1 MCKKCVCR
9 STAPAQIGRL
19 LIAFSG
25 LTKNRSY
32 CACDEELPAWP
43 AVTRY
48 TDLQFICA
56 ALVSSSSCCLN
67 NFYALQVGGSWR
79 NLQMSPV
86 LDPLPDK
93 ENRLLNLF
101 NEINASNLLSLKNFS
116 KGGTCPF
123 CRPPDI
129 YKNKE
134 AHIEMKESPHSEDGT
149 KCSKLHPACRPGLTL
164 KEGTW
169 ASEHLVLLSWHSEHR
184 DRGNP
189 ASLSSPYTQLSFLG
203 IKGPVTSG
211 SLMPSRP
218 PNPPRKERSLHLT
231 NSAQRLQER
240 DYRRC
245 ARSTPK
251 KKYLPAHSLPP
262 HTLLFGA
269 AIPPHV
275 S

>member
-1 MCKKCVCR
+1 MYYICGHCLLPSASKKRMTKETFDLLSITYFITKWEHFSVRNTESPKNSVVNSKQWAMAAQQHSLNKNFDASCYRQQMMCKKCVCR

-56 ALVSSSSCCLN
+56 ALVSSSICCLN

-101 NEINASNLLSLKNFS
+101 NTSSQQRARNEINASNLLSLKNFS
-116 KGGTCPF
+116 KSGTCPF
-123 CRPPDI
+123 FDLLI
-129 YKNKE
+129 FSK
-134 AHIEMKESPHSEDGT
+134 T
-149 KCSKLHPACRPGLTL
+149 KRLTSK
-164 KEGTW
+164 
-169 ASEHLVLLSWHSEHR
+169 
-184 DRGNP
+184 
-189 ASLSSPYTQLSFLG
+189 
-203 IKGPVTSG
+203 
-211 SLMPSRP
+211 
-218 PNPPRKERSLHLT
+218 
-231 NSAQRLQER
+231 
-240 DYRRC
+240 
-245 ARSTPK
+245 
-251 KKYLPAHSLPP
+251 
-262 HTLLFGA
+262 
-269 AIPPHV
+269 
-275 S
+275 